1 MVSKCANPECSERF
15 LRLGDGKLFRW
26 DGVDTHHALLPAA
39 SAKNKK
45 NKKTRKAEFFW
56 LCGDCARKM
65 TVIFSAEL
73 GVTTKTLADSSRT
86 VKEGAI
92 VSGKRDTPPAGRSSE
107 SATSRQPYAFR
118 RAAG

>member
-15 LRLGDGKLFRW
+15 QRLGDGKLFRW
-26 DGVDTHHALLPAA
+26 DGVDARHALLPATNA
-39 SAKNKK
+39 E

-56 LCGDCARKM
+56 LCGNCAREM
-65 TVIFSAEL
+65 TVVFSAEV
-73 GVTTKTLADSSRT
+73 GVTTRTLADSSRK
-86 VKEGAI
+86 VKEDAT
-92 VSGKRDTPPAGRSSE
+92 VSVERDTPPAGRSNE